1 MKGAEQKNTR
11 AAPTRLGTPGSAPTT
26 VGDVRQRNRRHALQ
40 SIILSGQT
48 TRAEIALECG
58 LSVASVTNLVSELI
72 NEGLVIEAG
81 LIASTGGRPITLLTP
96 NPTGAYMIGADVGER
111 GVAVELF
118 DLSMTRIDR
127 EFRGG
132 TAGEPVEAIAR
143 DLDEALDALQ
153 LRNPDAWERMVGVG
167 LGLPGIVETDA
178 DGRQVLHAQGLG
190 WPPIPAHQL
199 ITHDIPVFAENGAK
213 TLAMAELWDG
223 AARGIDEALV
233 VLLGRGVGL
242 AIVSDGELSHG
253 VRSSAGEW
261 GHLKITRNGRPC
273 RCGGRGCVEAY
284 LGADAILDTWRK
296 EGATVEGSGWRAI
309 GELLDADKAGDP
321 VAVAVVEELVA
332 TLGSALGGLV
342 NLTNPQRVIV
352 GGWVGLRLMETLGD
366 RIFAATQAEALDRP
380 GSQFELVACHFGGD
394 TVALGAAMMPL
405 GALMNEPRGTRT
417 VRSAPEQSPLALK

>member
-1 MKGAEQKNTR
+1 MIGSGHMTTR
-11 AAPTRLGTPGSAPTT
+11 PAPIRPRAQGAAPAT
-26 VGDVRQRNRRHALQ
+26 VRDVRQRNRRQALE

-48 TRAEIALECG
+48 TRAALAKESG

-81 LIASTGGRPITLLTP
+81 LIASTGGRPITLLAP
-96 NPTGAYMIGADVGER
+96 NPTGAFMLGADVGER

-127 EFRGG
+127 EFRGS
-132 TAGEPVEAIAR
+132 TAGEPVEAIAH
-143 DLDEALDALQ
+143 DLDEALEALRS
-153 LRNPDAWERMVGVG
+153 RNPDAWDRMVGIG
-167 LGLPGIVETDA
+167 LGLPGIVESDA
-178 DGRQVLHAQGLG
+178 DGRQVLYAQSLG
-190 WPPIPAHQL
+190 WPPVPAQEL
-199 ITHDIPVFAENGAK
+199 ISHDIPVFAENGAK

-242 AIVSDGELSHG
+242 GIVSGGHLARG
-253 VRSSAGEW
+253 FMSSAGEW
-261 GHLKITRNGRPC
+261 GHMKIARGGRLC

-284 LGADAILDTWRK
+284 LGADAILSAWRDA
-296 EGATVEGSGWRAI
+296 GSIVDGSGWRAI
-309 GELLDADKAGDP
+309 GELLDAERAGDP
-321 VAVAVVEELVA
+321 VAIAVVEELVL

-342 NLTNPQRVIV
+342 NLTNPRRIII
-352 GGWVGLRLMETLGD
+352 GGWVGLRLMESLAD
-366 RIFAATQAEALDRP
+366 RISAATRSEALERP

-405 GALMNEPRGTRT
+405 SALMDEPRGTRL
-417 VRSAPEQSPLALK
+417 VSVARPV